1 MVGIIDPLQKIK
13 TKTSESAKESNVDNV
28 DSLQGTIVLLHELE
42 LQWSSFMNW
51 NYQNLLI
58 TLSDKLSHGGK
69 IYGS

>member
-13 TKTSESAKESNVDNV
+13 TKTSESARESNGDNV
-28 DSLQGTIVLLHELE
+28 DSPQGTIV
-42 LQWSSFMNW
+42 QWSCFMNW
-51 NYQNLLI
+51 NLLI

>member
-13 TKTSESAKESNVDNV
+13 TKTSESARESNVDNV
-28 DSLQGTIVLLHELE
+28 DSLQGTIV
-42 LQWSSFMNW
+42 QWSSFMNW
-51 NYQNLLI
+51 NLLI